1 MRKCHKVPHY
11 KEIVHKVHFADYFK
25 LRVQPLTRGIIGI
38 GHFLHKP
45 FFGKL
50 FKIFKIIH
58 AVRRC
63 KAGQMP
69 FAKSNGHVALTRNLA
84 RIFNGVFISFQRGAH
99 LFFAFKIELIRAHT
113 HAVFIVH
120 VFSRLYA
127 KQKVLRLGISLVH
140 IMDIVR
146 GNGLYVQL
154 PRQICKLWQHLQLF
168 RQAVVLQFNIKIIA
182 KYAFEPERKR
192 MRIIVAAV
200 QQRLRYAARK
210 ARRKAYE
217 PFVILFKYIVINPR
231 LIIKPV
237 HKSYGA
243 QFHKVFIADLVL
255 CKQNKVVIFPYAL
268 PIVKR
273 GRRNIGL
280 HAEYWFYALLCAFLI
295 EIYHAVHHAVI
306 CYGNGIHAQFLRAR
320 NKRRYFGR
328 PVKQAVYRMHM
339 QMRKTAHIFSS
350 PVPSIAPLP

>member
-1 MRKCHKVPHY
+1 MRKRHKVPHY
-11 KEIVHKVHFADYFK
+11 KEIVHKVHAADYFK

-38 GHFLHKP
+38 WHFLHKP
-45 FFGKL
+45 FFGKF

-58 AVRRC
+58 AVGRR
-63 KAGQMP
+63 KAGQVP
-69 FAKSNGHVALTRNLA
+69 FAEGYGHAALVRNLA
-84 RIFNGVFISFQRGAH
+84 RVFNGVFVALKRGAH
-99 LFFAFKIELIRAHT
+99 FVRAFKIEFVRAHA
-113 HAVFIVH
+113 HAVFVVH
-120 VFSRLYA
+120 IFGRLYA
-127 KQKVLRLGISLVH
+127 KQKILRLGIGLVH

-154 PRQICKLWQHLQLF
+154 PRQIGKPWQYLQLL
-168 RQAVVLQFNIKIIA
+168 RQAVVLQFNIKIVA
-182 KYAFEPERKR
+182 KYALEPERKR
-192 MRIIVAAV
+192 TRIIIAAV

-210 ARRKAYE
+210 ARGKADN

-237 HKSYGA
+237 HKSYRA
-243 QFHKVFIADLVL
+243 QFHKVFIARLIL
-255 CKQNKVVIFPYAL
+255 GKQNKVVIFPCAL

-273 GRRNIGL
+273 GRRNIGF
-280 HAEYWFYALLCAFLI
+280 HAEYGFYALLCAFLI

-320 NKRRYFGR
+320 NKRRYFGC